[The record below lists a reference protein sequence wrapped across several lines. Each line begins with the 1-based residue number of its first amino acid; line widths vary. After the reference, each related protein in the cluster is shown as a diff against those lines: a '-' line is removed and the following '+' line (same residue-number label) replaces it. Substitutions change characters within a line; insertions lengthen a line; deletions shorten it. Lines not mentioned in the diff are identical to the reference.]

1 MVSERQQQ
9 QQAAAAGKVAAFKL
23 AESGFGDQAD
33 LLDDDGRERRT
44 GKLAGVP
51 VHASVAC
58 LMHA

>member
-9 QQAAAAGKVAAFKL
+9 QGKVAAFNL

-44 GKLAGVP
+44 GKLV
-51 VHASVAC
+51 VVWCRLEHE
-58 LMHA
+58 HI